1 MKRTFKKAC
10 KILSVFLTMIF
21 IIQVLP
27 MSVWA
32 KDLTDSQVRKAYFN
46 SALSGYLKEIVDTK
60 DALSIVEYDEI
71 NNNDSKAE
79 LNRTSVR
86 GNSVQGI
93 SSMEDVSVGE
103 NTDTDDIDHNIL
115 TLSKANNENVAYSFS
130 EPISF
135 IDDDGSLVYKDT
147 NIKENANKTIKNRG
161 FDYENGPNDYKMYF
175 SKNVKKGI
183 LLVPSNRNEIS
194 ITPVNSASSEGKIE
208 TFTDD
213 GKDYQAITYKKTF
226 DNNTDIRYTPQL
238 NGVKEEIIV
247 NKYTG
252 VTNYSFKLKTKN
264 ATAAI
269 NSYGAVEIIDKDSG
283 EIVDTLAAPFAYDS
297 SGGFDSTSEHYTDCT
312 YSLEN
317 IKEGEY
323 ILTVSIPASYL
334 TADSTVYPVVI
345 DPSATSY
352 VACDTAFYAGT
363 PNTPQGSNHT
373 ANCGKSR
380 TYGLGRAI
388 FWFPMPGAI
397 SAYATISSA
406 KLYVRE
412 TTGNTGT
419 MWIRPLFV
427 TSYWNETYTWTNRPY
442 TTLTFSYPGTTNAYM
457 AWKDIN
463 GASTDVSGSKF
474 WYAFD
479 LTHAARAWNTGT
491 ESQGV
496 EFISYYEDTSSGYY
510 WRAFATREHSTSSYR
525 PYGVI
530 TYTNDTTAP
539 VINSVSGNPTSW
551 TNNNVTLTV
560 SASDN
565 GYGVRYYSFDNGTTW
580 QTSNSKTFTYNT
592 TVNIKVKDYAGN
604 VSSVKSVVIN
614 KMDKVAPGATIS
626 LSPTESTHGKVTAT
640 INLTDNVALGSYR
653 IDNDAQVSVSGKSK
667 TVTKEYTENTTVSV
681 TVTDAA
687 GNTKT
692 VSQNITN
699 IVPES
704 VDIDAAPS
712 PDVYVENGYL
722 NVLSRSFD
730 FIEGTDSPEHL
741 EYKLGSDGEWTEFT
755 EPVKIINT
763 EDVTVYARNRDE
775 AGNIS
780 EVSSYLYK
788 TDIGEFR
795 KDFEDIS
802 VDDQILPP
810 LFRRYYST
818 SDGWFFGFDSS
829 VSAFTNGYVFRDL
842 GGYEHYYIL
851 NKDGKYKSSA
861 GDELTISNGIT
872 CVTAG
877 KIDYRFNSSGKL
889 TSVTDNTNNRV
900 TTLGWSDTSILVTD
914 SDGRTAN
921 VTLQSGKPT
930 NITYTRSTA
939 NGGTRTSGYSWQGD
953 NLASYTDSEGNSHSY
968 TYNSNN
974 LLTTIDSLETI
985 EYISG
990 LSGTYRLKRVSSA
1003 NGSFVNFKY
1012 TDNEV
1017 SYSDPELYYYG
1028 KLYLKKSDGTTN
1040 VYNYSNG
1047 IDNVYSLTNI
1057 DSVGDIRFYGEIDNS
1072 YEIDQIAQVFYSV
1085 LDNDIN
1091 IANTNEKN
1099 IYEQDQDGNY
1109 YFYDY
1114 SEDGKVLS
1122 KLYVPTGSMSVTPQ
1136 TSFTDA
1142 ENYATKKYTYSY
1154 TSAGNLET
1162 YAECVKIYTWRQ
1174 TYGEEY
1180 QYNPYRKTTE
1190 KTVLMTS
1197 YSAIPNS
1204 AQYSSETKTKTTQY
1218 TYDEWNQC
1226 ISENYDHDSP
1236 YEVNISISYDSFG
1249 RKISISSGDEISTYE
1264 YDTLGRIIKLTSP
1277 EGITSY
1283 TYLNGNLSNLS
1294 YPNGTNYAYI
1304 YDEYGNLITS
1314 THDEY
1319 IYEYN
1324 TLGSVLSVK
1333 VGETLLATYSYSNDL
1348 SQNLLT
1354 ANYAN
1359 GYALVY
1365 EYNISGDILKVIQ
1378 NNTILYNYDYIQL
1391 GDDKI
1396 PNTSLIDVYS
1406 DLNKYIEVDKTTV
1419 KRNDDVL
1426 YIVESHKKGN
1436 VDSSDFNGTL
1446 NTIGNN
1452 SYKVENV
1459 GNTDCFSKNE
1469 AVLFSKLIDKDVNG
1483 NVTSTSV
1490 NSSFTTNYGYNS
1502 NNNVTQ
1508 VQNLLNNYG
1517 LTYGYSYNSSGKL
1530 ISETFTR
1537 QGRGSQGETQVT
1549 TNNTAY
1555 TYDSKGQLTSVEN
1568 NDTKWEYTYDVR
1580 GNILTKK
1587 EYTVST
1593 ADDGTKTYTLKE
1605 NGASTFG
1612 YDTVWADKL
1621 TTFNGQTIT
1630 YDDVGNPL
1638 TYRGNTLTWTF
1649 GRRLASFGNITYTYN
1664 EDGIRTKKMTEDST
1678 TEFYLDG
1685 SNIIRQSDGTDTL
1698 YFFYDRDDNLTG
1710 FEYDG
1715 AVYFYVKNMQGDI
1728 VAISDDSGNVVAEY
1742 TYDPWGKV
1750 LSVTGTNSAL
1760 GNLNPFRYRGYYYDT
1775 DTNLYYLQSRYYDPE
1790 TGRFLNA
1797 DEYHSAKQST
1807 KRDNVYA
1814 YCMNNPIMYS
1824 DKDGREAVALGS
1836 GVYVASAISS
1846 LFVPG
1851 IGWVLLEGLLVGL
1864 CVVGVIVLAGMVVN
1878 IIYEAA
1884 TSKKEKTKILSDVKS
1899 KCPNREKVYQMAYVD
1914 ECGVL
1919 KKHHYKMD
1927 YFEALASLNCLSAIN
1942 NLRRPKRYVRGT
1954 ETDVKNYAKS
1964 THYGIYTFSQR
1975 HARYLAESIGIGGAP
1990 EVHKS
1995 GQYGHYHDHTHT
2007 FHIWFGGIITF

>member
-10 KILSVFLTMIF
+10 RILSVFLTMIF

-60 DALSIVEYDEI
+60 DALNIVEYDEI

-79 LNRTSVR
+79 LNRTSAR

-183 LLVPSNRNEIS
+183 LLVPSNGNEIS
-194 ITPVNSASSEGKIE
+194 ISPVNSASSEGEIE

-226 DNNTDIRYTPQL
+226 DNDTDIRYTPQL

-252 VTNYSFKLKTKN
+252 VTNYSFKLKTQN

-323 ILTVSIPASYL
+323 ILTVSIPESYL

-388 FWFPMPGAI
+388 FWFPMPSAI

-640 INLTDNVALGSYR
+640 INLTDNVGLGSYR
-653 IDNDAQVSVSGKSK
+653 IGNDAQVSVSGKSK

-730 FIEGTDSPEHL
+730 FTEGTDSPEHL
-741 EYKLGSDGEWTEFT
+741 EYKLGSDGEWTEFI

-802 VDDQILPP
+802 VDEQILPP

-939 NGGTRTSGYSWQGD
+939 NGGTRTAGYSWQGN
-953 NLASYTDSEGNSHSY
+953 NLTSYTDAEGNSHSY

-990 LSGTYRLKRVSSA
+990 LSGTYRLKRVSST
-1003 NGSFVNFKY
+1003 NGAFVNFKY
-1012 TDNEV
+1012 TD
-1017 SYSDPELYYYG
+1017 STT
-1028 KLYLKKSDGTTN
+1028 DGILTVN
-1040 VYNYSNG
+1040 HSNG
-1047 IDNVYSLTNI
+1047 INDTFKYT
-1057 DSVGDIRFYGEIDNS
+1057 DGIDNI
-1072 YEIDQIAQVFYSV
+1072 IDFVDVHADGEASV
-1085 LDNDIN
+1085 YGNIISSNGTDTVLSAVLVVTDNDESGDEDTTEQIN
-1091 IANTNEKN
+1091 ENNLYERNSDGSYTFYKYNDNGDVIETLFVPIGAITNAEGKT
-1099 IYEQDQDGNY
+1099 
-1109 YFYDY
+1109 Y
-1114 SEDGKVLS
+1114 SE
-1122 KLYVPTGSMSVTPQ
+1122 
-1136 TSFTDA
+1136 A
-1142 ENYATKKYTYSY
+1142 EVVATRKIIYSY
-1154 TSAGNLET
+1154 ASTGKLAT
-1162 YAECVKIYTWRQ
+1162 VAECTKLILWRQ
-1174 TYGEEY
+1174 VYGEEY
-1180 QYNPYRKTTE
+1180 EYNALGSLTK
-1190 KTVLMTS
+1190 KV
-1197 YSAIPNS
+1197 I
-1204 AQYSSETKTKTTQY
+1204 SETTYTPVQGSGQY
-1218 TYDEWNQC
+1218 TANTVTKEIHYSYNMWNQC
-1226 ISENYDHDSP
+1226 TSTVYD
-1236 YEVNISISYDSFG
+1236 YDLPSQQ
-1249 RKISISSGDEISTYE
+1249 SVSVT
-1264 YDTLGRIIKLTSP
+1264 YDTLGRQKS
-1277 EGITSY
+1277 ITSGSETLLYVYDSYGNIITKTDGSGTTTYIYTNGLISSRTDPSGDTAYY
-1283 TYLNGNLSNLS
+1283 TYDDFGNLASHS
-1294 YPNGTNYAYI
+1294 YKGYTF
-1304 YDEYGNLITS
+1304 T
-1314 THDEY
+1314 
-1319 IYEYN
+1319 YN
-1324 TLGSVLSVK
+1324 TLGSILTAK
-1333 VGETLLATYSYSNDL
+1333 IGNQILAAYTYSDDREQKVTKINYSNGDEITCL
-1348 SQNLLT
+1348 
-1354 ANYAN
+1354 YAN
-1359 GYALVY
+1359 EKLAEIKANQETKYY
-1365 EYNISGDILKVIQ
+1365 YSYNQNPEKTITGDTESLYLKETE
-1378 NNTILYNYDYIQL
+1378 NNKVTFKNMSSNDFLYSIENGVQSNRDENL
-1391 GDDKI
+1391 SDDKI
-1396 PNTSLIDVYS
+1396 ITVGTDAYRLE
-1406 DLNKYIEVDKTTV
+1406 KYGEEDGFYK
-1419 KRNDDVL
+1419 
-1426 YIVESHKKGN
+1426 
-1436 VDSSDFNGTL
+1436 
-1446 NTIGNN
+1446 N
-1452 SYKVENV
+1452 SVN
-1459 GNTDCFSKNE
+1459 
-1469 AVLFSKLIDKDVNG
+1469 LFCKATNKDVNG

-1530 ISETFTR
+1530 ISETLTR

-1555 TYDSKGQLTSVEN
+1555 TYDSKSQLTAVEN

-1587 EYTVST
+1587 EYAVTV

-1621 TTFNGQTIT
+1621 TSFNGQTIA

-1638 TYRGNTLTWTF
+1638 TYRGNALTWNF
-1649 GRRLASFGNITYTYN
+1649 GRRLASFGNISYTYN
-1664 EDGIRTKKMTEDST
+1664 EDGIRTKKIIGNKT

-1715 AVYFYVKNMQGDI
+1715 DVYFYVKNMQGDV

-1790 TGRFLNA
+1790 TGRFLNSDDVNFIGTTESEISYNPFA
-1797 DEYHSAKQST
+1797 YCENDPVNAIDPTGNYWYYTYAGFKKT
-1807 KRDNVYA
+1807 KVGFDVKASRSFLSKWFCLAYA
-1814 YCMNNPIMYS
+1814 YDFLRANGKWNWYGYTYS
-1824 DKDGREAVALGS
+1824 GMTKLRIAQELWAHALA
-1836 GVYVASAISS
+1836 YYIASYCKRA
-1846 LFVPG
+1846 LRV
-1851 IGWVLLEGLLVGL
+1851 IGKSYWFIDYIYSHA
-1864 CVVGVIVLAGMVVN
+1864 GVINVN
-1878 IIYEAA
+1878 SNDKYEWAYRTLWW
-1884 TSKKEKTKILSDVKS
+1884 TSS
-1899 KCPNREKVYQMAYVD
+1899 A
-1914 ECGVL
+1914 L
-1919 KKHHYKMD
+1919 KY
-1927 YFEALASLNCLSAIN
+1927 ALLRYTSIPYWLYSLVC
-1942 NLRRPKRYVRGT
+1942 V
-1954 ETDVKNYAKS
+1954 
-1964 THYGIYTFSQR
+1964 
-1975 HARYLAESIGIGGAP
+1975 
-1990 EVHKS
+1990 
-1995 GQYGHYHDHTHT
+1995 
-2007 FHIWFGGIITF
+2007 